1 MDVARRDRE
10 PGRSVPDPPR
20 GVPGPVAVNG
30 RFLADR
36 MTGVQRYA
44 FELTRALVGAL
55 AKRGRRFVVLA
66 PGGVLDPRASQLP
79 VIRGT
84 SRLRGYAWE
93 QLELPRMLRDV
104 GGALLWSPANVGP
117 LLVREQLLTIH
128 DAAVFAHPEWFD
140 WRFALA
146 NRLFLPRLA
155 QRVRHVV
162 TDSRFSARELARLG
176 VVRAD
181 RVTVIPAGVSPP
193 VTAADALTDEP
204 PPAAREGPYILSV
217 GSLEPRKNL
226 ARLLA
231 AWAVAQERAELAD
244 FTLVIVG
251 TSEWLFRDARFPRT
265 ATRRLRFAGYL
276 SDDELAR
283 YYRHAQAVVYVP
295 LYEGFG
301 LPPLEAMAARVP
313 VLVSD
318 IPALREVCGDAALY
332 RSPWSEAEI
341 ADGLREIVV
350 NASLRARLREL
361 GDARRAELTW
371 DRAAEQLAAL
381 IEQLGRSPR

>member
-1 MDVARRDRE
+1 
-10 PGRSVPDPPR
+10 VPDPQL
-20 GVPGPVAVNG
+20 GSHGPIAVNG

-55 AKRGRRFVVLA
+55 AKHGRRLVVLA
-66 PGGVLDPRASQLP
+66 PGGALDSRASQLP
-79 VIRGT
+79 VVPGS

-93 QLELPRMLRDV
+93 QLELPGMIRRV
-104 GGALLWSPANVGP
+104 GGTLLWSPANVGP
-117 LLVREQLLTIH
+117 LLVRQQLLTVH

-146 NRLFLPRLA
+146 NRVLLPRLA

-162 TDSRFSARELARLG
+162 TDSWFSARELSRHG
-176 VVRAD
+176 VVPSD
-181 RVTVIPAGVSPP
+181 RITVIPAGASHLLPADDAVTNDPP
-193 VTAADALTDEP
+193 RP
-204 PPAAREGPYILSV
+204 GPRGRYVLSV
-217 GSLEPRKNL
+217 SSLEPRKNL

-231 AWAVAQERAELAD
+231 AWAVAKESAELAD
-244 FTLVIVG
+244 VTLVIVG
-251 TSEWLFRDARFPRT
+251 ATEWLFRDARFPGA
-265 ATRRLRFAGYL
+265 ATPGIQLAGYVP
-276 SDDELAR
+276 DEELAR
-283 YYRHAQAVVYVP
+283 YYRHAEAVAYVP

-301 LPPLEAMAARVP
+301 LPPLEAMAAHVP

-318 IPALREVCGDAALY
+318 IPALREACGAAALY
-332 RSPWSEAEI
+332 RSPSSVPEI

-350 NASLRARLREL
+350 NTSLRARLREL

-381 IEQLGRSPR
+381 IERLGPSPR

>member
-1 MDVARRDRE
+1 MAD
-10 PGRSVPDPPR
+10 PGRSS
-20 GVPGPVAVNG
+20 PGLIAVNG

-36 MTGVQRYA
+36 ITGVQRYA

-55 AKRGRRFVVLA
+55 AKHGRRLVVLA
-66 PGGVLDPRASQLP
+66 PGGALDARASRLP
-79 VIRGT
+79 VVPGR

-93 QLELPRMLRDV
+93 QFVLPKMVREV
-104 GGALLWSPANVGP
+104 GGTLLWSPANVGP
-117 LLVREQLLTIH
+117 LLVRQQLLTIH

-155 QRVRHVV
+155 RRVRHVV
-162 TDSRFSARELARLG
+162 TDSRFSAQELSRLG
-176 VVRAD
+176 VVPPD
-181 RVTVIPAGVSPP
+181 RVTVIPAGAWSLDP
-193 VTAADALTDEP
+193 ADAAGTDA
-204 PPAAREGPYILSV
+204 PARPRPEGRYVLSV
-217 GSLEPRKNL
+217 SSLEPRKNL

-231 AWAVAQERAELAD
+231 AWALARERAELAD
-244 FTLVIVG
+244 VDLVIVG
-251 TSEWLFRDARFPRT
+251 AAEWLFQAARFPGV
-265 ATRRLRFAGYL
+265 AAPGIRLAGYV
-276 SDDELAR
+276 SDEELAR

-318 IPALREVCGDAALY
+318 IPALREVCGAAALY
-332 RSPWSEAEI
+332 RSPLSVPEI

-350 NASLRARLREL
+350 NTSLRARLREL
-361 GDARRAELTW
+361 GDARRSELTW
-371 DRAAEQLAAL
+371 DRAAEQLATL
-381 IEQLGRSPR
+381 IEQLGRGSR

>member
-1 MDVARRDRE
+1 MDVDRRD
-10 PGRSVPDPPR
+10 GASGTSVPEPPR
-20 GVPGPVAVNG
+20 DSARVLAVNG

-55 AKRGRRFVVLA
+55 AQHDRRLVVLA
-66 PGGVLDPRASQLP
+66 PGGALDAKASQLP
-79 VIRGT
+79 VVLGK

-93 QLELPRMLRDV
+93 QLELPRMIREV
-104 GGALLWSPANVGP
+104 GGDFLWSPANVGP
-117 LLVREQLLTIH
+117 LLVRQQLLTIH

-155 QRVRHVV
+155 HRVRHVV
-162 TDSRFSARELARLG
+162 TDSWFSAQELSRLG
-176 VVRAD
+176 VVPPD
-181 RVTVIPAGVSPP
+181 RVTVIPAGVSHLGPANDAVGDDPP
-193 VTAADALTDEP
+193 RP
-204 PPAAREGPYILSV
+204 GPGGRYLLSV
-217 GSLEPRKNL
+217 CSLEPRKNL
-226 ARLLA
+226 ARLLS
-231 AWAVAQERAELAD
+231 AWALAHERTELAD
-244 FTLVIVG
+244 CTLVIVG
-251 TSEWLFRDARFPRT
+251 ATEWLFRDARFPR
-265 ATRRLRFAGYL
+265 AAIPSIRFAGYV
-276 SDDELAR
+276 SDEELAQ

-318 IPALREVCGDAALY
+318 IPALREVCGAAALY
-332 RSPWSEAEI
+332 RSPWSVPEI
-341 ADGLREIVV
+341 ADGLSEISV
-350 NASLRARLREL
+350 NTSLRARLREL

-371 DRAAEQLAAL
+371 DRAAERLAAL

>member
-1 MDVARRDRE
+1 V
-10 PGRSVPDPPR
+10 GDPRLESR
-20 GVPGPVAVNG
+20 GLIAVNG

-44 FELTRALVGAL
+44 FELTRALVAAL
-55 AKRGRRFVVLA
+55 AQIGRGLVVLA
-66 PGGVLDPRASQLP
+66 PGGALDPRASQLP
-79 VIRGT
+79 VVPGR

-93 QLELPRMLRDV
+93 QLELPRMIRRV

-117 LLVREQLLTIH
+117 LLVRQQVLTIH

-140 WRFALA
+140 RRFALA

-155 QRVRHVV
+155 RRVRHVV
-162 TDSRFSARELARLG
+162 TDSWFSARELTRHG
-176 VVRAD
+176 VVPPD
-181 RVTVIPAGVSPP
+181 RITVIPAGASHLGPVDDAVSGDPP
-193 VTAADALTDEP
+193 RT
-204 PPAAREGPYILSV
+204 GPSGRYVLSV
-217 GSLEPRKNL
+217 CSLEPRKNL

-231 AWAVAQERAELAD
+231 AWAVARERAELAD
-244 FTLVIVG
+244 VTLVIVG
-251 TSEWLFRDARFPRT
+251 AAEWLFRDARFPGA
-265 ATRRLRFAGYL
+265 ATPGIRLTGYV
-276 SDDELAR
+276 SDEELAR

-301 LPPLEAMAARVP
+301 LPPLEAMASHVP

-318 IPALREVCGDAALY
+318 IPPLREVCGAAALY
-332 RSPWSEAEI
+332 RSPWSVPEI

-350 NASLRARLREL
+350 NASLRSRLREL

-381 IEQLGRSPR
+381 IERLGGPPR

>member
-1 MDVARRDRE
+1 MDRLGDR
-10 PGRSVPDPPR
+10 PGPNVPDAPLGVR
-20 GVPGPVAVNG
+20 GLIAVNG

-44 FELTRALVGAL
+44 FELTRALLGAL
-55 AKRGRRFVVLA
+55 AKHGRRLVVLA
-66 PGGVLDPRASQLP
+66 PGGALDPKASQLP
-79 VIRGT
+79 VIPGK

-93 QLELPRMLRDV
+93 QLELPRMMREV

-155 QRVRHVV
+155 HRVRHVV
-162 TDSRFSARELARLG
+162 TDSWFSAGELARHG
-176 VVRAD
+176 VVPAD

-193 VTAADALTDEP
+193 VTAEDAVTQEP

-231 AWAVAQERAELAD
+231 AWAVAQGRPELAD

-251 TSEWLFRDARFPRT
+251 TSQWLFRDARFPRA
-265 ATRRLRFAGYL
+265 ATPRLRFAGYL
-276 SDDELAR
+276 SDEELTR
-283 YYRHAQAVVYVP
+283 YYRYAQAVVYVP

-332 RSPWSEAEI
+332 RSPWSEADI
-341 ADGLREIVV
+341 ADGLREIIV
-350 NASLRARLREL
+350 NTSLRARLREL
-361 GDARRAELTW
+361 GAARRAELTW
-371 DRAAEQLAAL
+371 DRAAEQLGAL
-381 IEQLGRSPR
+381 IERLERSAR